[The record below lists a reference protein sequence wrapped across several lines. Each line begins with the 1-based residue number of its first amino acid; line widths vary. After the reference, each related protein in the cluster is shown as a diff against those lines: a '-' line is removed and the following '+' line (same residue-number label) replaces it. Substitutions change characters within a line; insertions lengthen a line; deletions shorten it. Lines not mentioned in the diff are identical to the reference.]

1 MAAKVNVKTSDSTST
16 KDLTFLPAI
25 NFSFVESVVKS
36 GSKSQGDKEISKG
49 YKYFSEKYLFNISV
63 HKLDNGCM
71 VTARCHRSQK
81 KNESPHEIEISLV
94 EGPGLE
100 SSNCS
105 CAIGKSGTCGLVTGL
120 LYTLAHMKA
129 SNLKSIPSDILKTSL
144 PQTWHIPRGKP
155 RGLRSTLYN
164 PSKIDFPPVRELC
177 EAVSK
182 VDNSILMLSVCSGT
196 SQETTDTKFG
206 KFPKG
211 SALGYQQKLSAHYI
225 LNILDED
232 FPILPIDNF
241 MLNTLQVALNRTKTT
256 SFNAIQVSMDE
267 TRNIEVMTRLQS
279 DDPRWHAVRR
289 DRLTASVAGDIV
301 KRRAGL
307 LSTK

>member
-36 GSKSQGDKEISKG
+36 ENKI
-49 YKYFSEKYLFNISV
+49 
-63 HKLDNGCM
+63 HKLDNGLYGNSKM
-71 VTARCHRSQK
+71 SQIPK

-94 EGPGLE
+94 EGPVLE

-105 CAIGKSGTCGLVTGL
+105 CAIGKSGTCGHVTGL

-144 PQTWHIPRGKP
+144 PQTWHIPR
-155 RGLRSTLYN
+155 
-164 PSKIDFPPVRELC
+164 DFPPVRELC

-241 MLNTLQVALNRTKTT
+241 MLNTLQVELDRTKTT
-256 SFNAIQVSMDE
+256 SFNAIKVSMDE
-267 TRNIEVMTRLQS
+267 TRNTEVMTRLQS
-279 DDPRWHAVRR
+279 DDPRWHAVRL

-301 KRRAGL
+301 KRRVGL

>member
-1 MAAKVNVKTSDSTST
+1 MDAYTKITEAKLK
-16 KDLTFLPAI
+16 KDQAP
-25 NFSFVESVVKS
+25 
-36 GSKSQGDKEISKG
+36 D
-49 YKYFSEKYLFNISV
+49 
-63 HKLDNGCM
+63 M
-71 VTARCHRSQK
+71 VG
-81 KNESPHEIEISLV
+81 EISLV
-94 EGPGLE
+94 EGPVLE

-105 CAIGKSGTCGLVTGL
+105 CAIGKSDLA
-120 LYTLAHMKA
+120 YTV
-129 SNLKSIPSDILKTSL
+129 
-144 PQTWHIPRGKP
+144 PRGEKLKGSQVDDVVVCGYNSKSPYRQP

-164 PSKIDFPPVRELC
+164 PSKIDFPPVKKLC

-225 LNILDED
+225 LNISDED
-232 FPILPIDNF
+232 FSILPIDNF
-241 MLNTLQVALNRTKTT
+241 MLNTLQVALDRTKTT
-256 SFNAIQVSMDE
+256 RFNAIQVSMDE

-279 DDPRWHAVRR
+279 DDPRWHAVGR

>member
-105 CAIGKSGTCGLVTGL
+105 CAIGKSGTCGHVTGL

-144 PQTWHIPRGKP
+144 PQTWHIPRGEK
-155 RGLRSTLYN
+155 LKN
-164 PSKIDFPPVRELC
+164 QPS
-177 EAVSK
+177 
-182 VDNSILMLSVCSGT
+182 
-196 SQETTDTKFG
+196 
-206 KFPKG
+206 
-211 SALGYQQKLSAHYI
+211 
-225 LNILDED
+225 
-232 FPILPIDNF
+232 
-241 MLNTLQVALNRTKTT
+241 
-256 SFNAIQVSMDE
+256 
-267 TRNIEVMTRLQS
+267 
-279 DDPRWHAVRR
+279 
-289 DRLTASVAGDIV
+289 
-301 KRRAGL
+301 
-307 LSTK
+307 

>member
-1 MAAKVNVKTSDSTST
+1 M
-16 KDLTFLPAI
+16 
-25 NFSFVESVVKS
+25 
-36 GSKSQGDKEISKG
+36 SQIP
-49 YKYFSEKYLFNISV
+49 
-63 HKLDNGCM
+63 
-71 VTARCHRSQK
+71 K

-105 CAIGKSGTCGLVTGL
+105 CAIGKSGTCGHFTGL

-144 PQTWHIPRGKP
+144 PQTWHIPR
-155 RGLRSTLYN
+155 
-164 PSKIDFPPVRELC
+164 
-177 EAVSK
+177 
-182 VDNSILMLSVCSGT
+182 
-196 SQETTDTKFG
+196 
-206 KFPKG
+206 
-211 SALGYQQKLSAHYI
+211 
-225 LNILDED
+225 D

-301 KRRAGL
+301 KRRADNEPLVARLKTTRKVASNSLSFLYL
-307 LSTK
+307 LLGELTLIHKEWGCIHSYASSDKTLFNTKPLSAIIESPSSKSSTKPQSLVISTSDILPVYNEEIKIRAPCGAIPTRLLKVCVLL

>member
-1 MAAKVNVKTSDSTST
+1 M
-16 KDLTFLPAI
+16 
-25 NFSFVESVVKS
+25 
-36 GSKSQGDKEISKG
+36 SQIP
-49 YKYFSEKYLFNISV
+49 
-63 HKLDNGCM
+63 
-71 VTARCHRSQK
+71 K
-81 KNESPHEIEISLV
+81 KMKSPHEIEISLV

-105 CAIGKSGTCGLVTGL
+105 CAIGKS
-120 LYTLAHMKA
+120 A
-129 SNLKSIPSDILKTSL
+129 I
-144 PQTWHIPRGKP
+144 
-155 RGLRSTLYN
+155 
-164 PSKIDFPPVRELC
+164 F
-177 EAVSK
+177 
-182 VDNSILMLSVCSGT
+182 

>member
-105 CAIGKSGTCGLVTGL
+105 CAIGKSGTCGHVTGL

-129 SNLKSIPSDILKTSL
+129 SNLKSIPSDILKTS
-144 PQTWHIPRGKP
+144 
-155 RGLRSTLYN
+155 
-164 PSKIDFPPVRELC
+164 F
-177 EAVSK
+177 A
-182 VDNSILMLSVCSGT
+182 
-196 SQETTDTKFG
+196 
-206 KFPKG
+206 
-211 SALGYQQKLSAHYI
+211 
-225 LNILDED
+225 
-232 FPILPIDNF
+232 
-241 MLNTLQVALNRTKTT
+241 
-256 SFNAIQVSMDE
+256 
-267 TRNIEVMTRLQS
+267 S
-279 DDPRWHAVRR
+279 DLAY
-289 DRLTASVAGDIV
+289 T
-301 KRRAGL
+301 
-307 LSTK
+307 